1 MSSERDRDR
10 SARRPDPYWGALRYQ
25 IAGVCAWRAGK
36 DQAFKWLER
45 AYMQRDPG
53 LALWVK
59 WEPTLGRADSRH
71 KPLLHKMKLAE

>member
-1 MSSERDRDR
+1 
-10 SARRPDPYWGALRYQ
+10 
-25 IAGVCAWRAGK
+25 
-36 DQAFKWLER
+36 
-45 AYMQRDPG
+45 MQRDPG